1 MIGCPGPLERACG
14 PALVERGGAATV
26 PTTAATNTIA
36 ATAALASGQV
46 VLSSGFPGV
55 QAGRERLT
63 GLAPYPTGAWQPSSS
78 HHNRPCMWCLSGS
91 ELSVHAKSLG
101 SRRPLATMPQAT
113 ALGTLVLLLL
123 LPLPRSAEVTGNH
136 SNVAL
141 DYGVFE
147 GEEGT
152 EQQLHYH
159 DPCKAG
165 RYHRCP
171 SLRASQT
178 EVCL

>member
-1 MIGCPGPLERACG
+1 
-14 PALVERGGAATV
+14 
-26 PTTAATNTIA
+26 
-36 ATAALASGQV
+36 
-46 VLSSGFPGV
+46 
-55 QAGRERLT
+55 
-63 GLAPYPTGAWQPSSS
+63 
-78 HHNRPCMWCLSGS
+78 
-91 ELSVHAKSLG
+91 
-101 SRRPLATMPQAT
+101 MPQAA

-123 LPLPRSAEVTGNH
+123 LPLPRGAEVTADH

-141 DYGVFE
+141 DYGAFE

-171 SLRASQT
+171 SLWASPA

>member
-1 MIGCPGPLERACG
+1 
-14 PALVERGGAATV
+14 
-26 PTTAATNTIA
+26 
-36 ATAALASGQV
+36 
-46 VLSSGFPGV
+46 
-55 QAGRERLT
+55 
-63 GLAPYPTGAWQPSSS
+63 
-78 HHNRPCMWCLSGS
+78 
-91 ELSVHAKSLG
+91 
-101 SRRPLATMPQAT
+101 MPQAA

-123 LPLPRSAEVTGNH
+123 LPLPSGAEVPGDH

-141 DYGVFE
+141 DYGALE
-147 GEEGT
+147 GEEGM

-171 SLRASQT
+171 SLRTSRA